1 MSTGVETDVS
11 SLVNAAFNELDCT
24 SCRKH
29 EVPCGGA
36 VAAYTLGHVCPVRDS
51 CGPRCEAHYKHFL
64 DVLLPDWRET
74 IRVFGGIRCKHCN
87 RVFSSVEAFCKTVP
101 L

>member
-36 VAAYTLGHVCPVRDS
+36 VAAYSLGHACPVRNND
-51 CGPRCEAHYKHFL
+51 GPRCEAHYKYFL
-64 DVLLPDWRET
+64 DVLLPHWCE
-74 IRVFGGIRCKHCN
+74 IIGVYGHIRCAQCG
-87 RVFSSVEAFCKTVP
+87 REFSSIDEFCKTVP